1 MSRSTPFRSM
11 RSWLRHLS
19 DTSRLAVFR
28 EQDSLE
34 HELAA
39 VSKHLDGTKPASN
52 PGPAGARLRRKDQRD
67 GPPTSFRLLMAQLRH
82 QLADTRTRLSGAK
95 QKRSAH
101 GRAVRK

>member
-11 RSWLRHLS
+11 RSWLRRLS

-39 VSKHLDGTKPASN
+39 VFKHLDGTRP
-52 PGPAGARLRRKDQRD
+52 
-67 GPPTSFRLLMAQLRH
+67 
-82 QLADTRTRLSGAK
+82 
-95 QKRSAH
+95 
-101 GRAVRK
+101 V